1 MRLDAIMNLK
11 KMSGILTLVIVLA
24 INVFW
29 TGQANAQVSGATLSG
44 TVMDSSG
51 AVIPNAQV
59 AITDVGT
66 GVTRNVTSGS
76 AGFYTAP
83 NLLPATYEVRVTAPG
98 FSTQVQKGIT
108 LTVGAQQALD
118 IKMQVGQVS
127 QTVEVTTEAPTV
139 ELTSSTLSAV
149 VNATTVRELP
159 LNGRSWTDLATLQ
172 PGVSAIQTQPS
183 FAVGGDRGNRG
194 FGSQLSISGA
204 RPQENNYRLDG
215 ISLNDYGNGAPGSV
229 LGGNMGVDAIQEFSV
244 LTSNYSAAYG
254 KTSGGVVNAVSR
266 SGTNQFHGSLY
277 EFLRNDALDAA
288 NFFDNA
294 NGIKKPPFR
303 RNQFGASAGGP
314 IRKDRTFIFG
324 DFEGLR
330 HSKGIA
336 FTDTVPSPAAR
347 TGILHDSSGNLLDG
361 NNKPIP
367 GNVPFSGACPNNS
380 TDLAPGQAGF
390 CVDNSATKFLPVY
403 PLPNAGLTNNGN
415 LGTFSFAG
423 QQVVSENF
431 VTARVDHKF
440 SDKDS
445 LFGTYMYDDTPYRS
459 PDAYDFQ
466 LLTSHTKRQLVT
478 IEENHIFTPALINT
492 VRVGFNRVNAAN
504 NESLSAVNPLATD
517 LSLGADPGQ
526 TAPDVRISGGIPEF
540 IGGLGGVSSY
550 HYYWDSFQAYD
561 DAFLTRGTHSLK
573 FGVGVER
580 MDDNFHGVSTPS
592 GQFSFGSLAS
602 FLTNK
607 PKSFS
612 SALGG
617 AFTGRGIRQTL
628 VGVYVQDDWRA
639 RPNLTVN
646 LGLRYEMVTVPT
658 DVQGKL
664 VNLLNITDPV
674 HHCAIPPAG
683 AQCPPLG
690 GPLFKNPTLHNF
702 EPRVGLS
709 WDPFRNGKTAVRAGF
724 GMFDMLPMPYQ
735 FNLMEVLAAP
745 YFLLGTLNDPSP
757 PLAGTF
763 FAGAFPLLTNASSS
777 TLRGSYIEYA
787 PHRNYV
793 MQWNMNIQQ
802 ELTPSLTA
810 MVGYVGSRGVHMP
823 YRSEDLDM
831 VLPTLTSAG
840 YLWPCGPNGTNP
852 CATGFLPNGQKS
864 TTLNPNFGRMAGM
877 FYGGNSFY
885 DALELQLA
893 KKMSHGF
900 QVQGAFTWGK
910 SIDDE
915 SGTVAGDQFGN
926 SISALDWFDRRL
938 TRAVSDFNMGKTLVI
953 NGIWQVPG
961 IRSAP
966 GAVRWAVNGWQLGG
980 IFKAG
985 DGVPFTATIGGDL
998 LGKKSSKTFD
1008 YPNRVAGCDP
1018 INRNFKTQG
1027 LLYVNANCFA
1037 FPTAPDQAFFNAN
1050 CDPAPKSFGGALPPG
1065 DLRCFNLRG
1074 NSGRNIM
1081 VGPGLSEFDFSVFKN
1096 NYIKRISESFNVQFR
1111 AELFNVLNHANF
1123 AVPVTPDNTDVFNG
1137 NGGPTGTAGGLTST
1151 STTAREIQF
1160 AMKVMW

>member
-1 MRLDAIMNLK
+1 MRRR
-11 KMSGILTLVIVLA
+11 MSGRKFSAALSVLTILSFYLPWA
-24 INVFW
+24 
-29 TGQANAQVSGATLSG
+29 AQGYAQGAGATLTG
-44 TVMDSSG
+44 TVTDRSG
-51 AVIPNAQV
+51 AVIPKAEISVKNA
-59 AITDVGT
+59 AT
-66 GVTRNVTSGS
+66 GVTRSSETNS

-83 NLLPATYEVRVTAPG
+83 GLPPGNYAVSVIAAG
-98 FSTQVQKGIT
+98 FSTAVRTNVT
-108 LTVGAQQALD
+108 LTVGAQQVLD
-118 IKMQVGQVS
+118 FTMQVGQVS
-127 QTVEVTTEAPTV
+127 QNVEVTEEAPSID
-139 ELTSSTLSAV
+139 LASSTISGSVDQRSV
-149 VNATTVRELP
+149 VELP
-159 LNGRSWTDLATLQ
+159 LNGRSWSDLATLQ
-172 PGVSAIQTQPS
+172 PGVSSIKTLPN
-183 FAVGGDRGNRG
+183 VTNPDRIGRGLGN
-194 FGSQLSISGA
+194 QLTITGA
-204 RPQENNYRLDG
+204 RPQQNNYLING
-215 ISLNDYGNGAPGSV
+215 VSMNDYTNGAPGSM
-229 LGGNMGVDAIQEFSV
+229 LGGNLGVDAIQEFSV
-244 LTSNYSAAYG
+244 LTTNYSAANG
-254 KTSGGVVNAVSR
+254 RTSGGVISAVTK
-266 SGTNQFHGSLY
+266 SGTNAFHGNAY
-277 EFLRNDALDAA
+277 EFLRNSALDAD

-314 IRKDRTFIFG
+314 LRKDKTFVFG

-347 TGILHDSSGNLLDG
+347 KGILAGGTPLVGPCPPEPN
-361 NNKPIP
+361 
-367 GNVPFSGACPNNS
+367 GATS
-380 TDLAPGQAGF
+380 TNLAPGQATI
-390 CVDNSATKFLPVY
+390 CVDDSAAKYLQFY
-403 PLPNAGLTNNGN
+403 PLPNPGLPINGN

-431 VTARVDHKF
+431 VTTRVDHKF
-440 SDKDS
+440 SEKDR

-459 PDAYDFQ
+459 PDAYDVQ
-466 LLTSHTKRQLVT
+466 LLGSHTKRQLVT

-504 NESLSAVNPLATD
+504 NESLSAINPLGKD
-517 LSLGADPGQ
+517 VSLGSDPGQ
-526 TAPDVRISGGIPEF
+526 TAADVRISGGIPEF

-592 GQFSFGSLAS
+592 GQYSFGSLAS

-628 VGVYVQDDWRA
+628 FGVYIQDDWRA
-639 RPNLTVN
+639 RPNLTLN

-658 DVQGKL
+658 DVNGKL
-664 VNLLNITDPV
+664 VNLLNITDPA
-674 HHCAIPPAG
+674 HHCAIPPAD

-702 EPRVGLS
+702 EPRIGLS
-709 WDPFRNGKTAVRAGF
+709 WDPLHNGKTAVRAGF

-757 PLAGTF
+757 SLTGTF
-763 FAGAFPLLTNASSS
+763 FAGAFPLLTSASNS
-777 TLRGSYIEYA
+777 TLRGTYIEYA

-831 VLPTLTSAG
+831 VLPTLTPAG
-840 YLWPCGPNGTNP
+840 YLWPCGPNGSNR
-852 CATGFLPNGQKS
+852 CATGFLPSGQPS
-864 TTLNPNFGRMAGM
+864 VTLNPNFGRMAGM

-885 DALELQLA
+885 DSLELQLA

-938 TRAVSDFNMGKTLVI
+938 TRGVSDFNMGKTLVF

-966 GAVRWAVNGWQLGG
+966 GPVRWAVSGWQLGG

-1027 LLYVNANCFA
+1027 LLYVNVNCFA
-1037 FPTAPDQAFFNAN
+1037 FPTAPDQAFWSAN
-1050 CDPAPKSFGGALPPG
+1050 CDPAPKSFGGALPAG

-1081 VGPGLSEFDFSVFKN
+1081 AGPGLTEFDFSVFKN

-1137 NGGPTGTAGGLTST
+1137 NGGPTGTAGRLTST

-1160 AMKVMW
+1160 AMKLMW